1 MIRTTDKLYIYL
13 GLAGVVIFFIGLLI
27 AGVIPPPSPSEGGGQ
42 IHSFLHNHTG
52 GIRWGSIVAMFGIT
66 LLAPWMAVL
75 SKLFSRIE
83 GPSSPA
89 AYCQMAMGALLIIS
103 VILPFMMLEVAV
115 FRPDRPQ
122 AVTLALS
129 DVCWILLLGIV
140 YDYLIELFVS
150 AAIIFRD
157 KREHPVFPRWV
168 AYFNILIA
176 AMSAPDIFIVTTRKG
191 PFAWNG
197 LAGFWVA
204 AVAFGGWVIAMSVV
218 MIRATN
224 RQEDEPTDL
233 SELERLSAEVAQLR
247 QEVQRAGPLPSVSV

>member
-1 MIRTTDKLYIYL
+1 MVRTTDKLYIYL
-13 GLAGVVIFFIGLLI
+13 GLAGVIIFFIGLLI
-27 AGVIPPPSPSEGGGQ
+27 AGVIPPPSPSEGAGQ
-42 IHSFLHNHTG
+42 IHSWLASHTV

-83 GPSSPA
+83 GPESPA

-103 VILPFMMLEVAV
+103 VILPLMMLEVAV
-115 FRPDRPQ
+115 FRPDRPP

-150 AAIIFRD
+150 ATIIFRD
-157 KREHPVFPRWV
+157 KREDTVFPRWV

-176 AMSAPDIFIVTTRKG
+176 AMSAPDIFIVTTRNG

-204 AVAFGGWVIAMSVV
+204 AVAFGGWVIVMSVV

-224 RQEDEPTDL
+224 RREGQSSDV
-233 SELERLSAEVAQLR
+233 SELERLSAEVALLR
-247 QEVQRAGPLPSVSV
+247 QEVQRVAPLPTISA